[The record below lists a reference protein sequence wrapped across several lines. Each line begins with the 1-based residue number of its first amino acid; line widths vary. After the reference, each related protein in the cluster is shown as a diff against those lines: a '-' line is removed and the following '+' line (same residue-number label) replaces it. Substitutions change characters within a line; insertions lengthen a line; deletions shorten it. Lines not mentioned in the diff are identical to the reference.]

1 MRKGIRLSLTIV
13 AGFWLF
19 LQCTESLSA
28 IAIGNRVQVTSVTN
42 IRSCAGR
49 TNCSIL
55 AEAPVGSLGIVLS
68 GPISADGYTWWQID
82 WDSLPTGWSIQNN
95 IAVVPVPSVGSI
107 SPTAMTADGLSHTL
121 TINGSNFQSGNVVQF
136 KWGVGTGSGTWN
148 TGNSPSINSSTQMT
162 VSMNPGTVNDTIYV
176 RVCRSS
182 SATSS
187 SDCSS
192 GTQSVAVTATVP
204 VPSVSSISPT
214 AMTADGLS
222 HTLTINGSNFQSGN
236 VVQFKWGVGTGSGTW
251 NTGSSPSINS
261 STQMTVSMNP
271 GTVNDTIYV
280 RVCRSSSATSS
291 SDCSSGTQSVAV
303 TATVPVPSVSSIS
316 PTAMTANGVQR
327 TLTINGSNFQSGNVV
342 QFKWGVGTGAG
353 VWTLSNHPPVVAT
366 SSQLAVSMN
375 PGTVNDTIY
384 VRVCRS
390 SSATSSSDCSS
401 GAYAVTVT

>member
-1 MRKGIRLSLTIV
+1 MTVSMNPGTVNDTIYVRVCRSSSATSSSDCSSGTQSV
-13 AGFWLF
+13 A
-19 LQCTESLSA
+19 
-28 IAIGNRVQVTSVTN
+28 VTAT
-42 IRSCAGR
+42 
-49 TNCSIL
+49 
-55 AEAPVGSLGIVLS
+55 
-68 GPISADGYTWWQID
+68 
-82 WDSLPTGWSIQNN
+82 
-95 IAVVPVPSVGSI
+95 VPVPSVSSI

-121 TINGSNFQSGNVVQF
+121 TINGSNFQSGNSSQVQR
-136 KWGVGTGSGTWN
+136 GGGTGSGPWN
-148 TGNSPSINSSTQMT
+148 TGSSPSINSSTQMT

-236 VVQFKWGVGTGSGTW
+236 SSQVQRGGGTGSGPW

-261 STQMTVSMNP
+261 STQLTVSMNP
-271 GTVNDTIYV
+271 GTVNDTLYV
-280 RVCRSSSATSS
+280 RACRSSSATSS

-316 PTAMTANGVQR
+316 PTAMTADGLSHTLTINGSNFQGGNVVQCQWGVGTVSPSSTPFR
-327 TLTINGSNFQSGNVV
+327 SPSINSSTQMTVSMNPGTVNDTLYVRVCRSSSATSSSDCSSGTQSVTATATTPEPPARSISPTPLTPDGLSHTLTINGSNFQSGNVV
-342 QFKWGVGTGAG
+342 QFKWGVGT
-353 VWTLSNHPPVVAT
+353 V
-366 SSQLAVSMN
+366 
-375 PGTVNDTIY
+375 
-384 VRVCRS
+384 
-390 SSATSSSDCSS
+390 
-401 GAYAVTVT
+401 